1 MRVRP
6 RPSTE
11 RPRDRRSTMEIV
23 YEMRRW
29 MAVGLFIAVPAVGMA
44 QEAAGTDA
52 MPRWRGQADLGA
64 SFFFGNT
71 EQTLVT
77 TRTAAAYR
85 TARLE
90 IANEASF
97 TYGEVTTQERDE
109 QVNRR
114 SWLVKLGASFHPRE
128 HVSPFATG
136 AIESSLEKRIDLRYA
151 LGFGANLNLVARDES
166 KLDFSIAA
174 LAERTVAA
182 LSPSADT
189 TDRRTRLLRG
199 SARLRAEHALN
210 QHVRFTSETTYQ
222 PALRSFDR
230 FTVQSLTSLAYQ
242 MHRLLA
248 FTVSLRDSYDSDART
263 RGAREN
269 NEGEVVLGLQ
279 TKF

>member
-1 MRVRP
+1 
-6 RPSTE
+6 
-11 RPRDRRSTMEIV
+11 MEIV
-23 YEMRRW
+23 HEMRRW
-29 MAVGLFIAVPAVGMA
+29 MAAGLLVALP
-44 QEAAGTDA
+44 AAGVAQDSDGDDETQ
-52 MPRWRGQADLGA
+52 PWRGQADLGA
-64 SFFFGNT
+64 SFVFGNT

-77 TRTAAAYR
+77 TRTAAAH
-85 TARLE
+85 TTDRLE
-90 IANEASF
+90 LSSEASF
-97 TYGEVTTQERDE
+97 TYGEVTTQEDDQ

-114 SWLVKLGASFHPRE
+114 SWLVKLGASFHPLE

-136 AIESSLEKRIDLRYA
+136 AVESSLEKRIDLRYA
-151 LGFGANLNLVARDES
+151 LGLGANLNLVARDDS
-166 KLDFSIAA
+166 KLDVSVAA
-174 LAERTVAA
+174 LAERTVASLTA
-182 LSPSADT
+182 SADT

-210 QHVRFTSETTYQ
+210 RHVRFTSETTYQ
-222 PALRSFDR
+222 PALRAFDR

>member
-6 RPSTE
+6 RPSSE
-11 RPRDRRSTMEIV
+11 RPRDRRSTMESV

-44 QEAAGTDA
+44 QEAEGTDA
-52 MPRWRGQADLGA
+52 TPRWRGQADLGA

-85 TARLE
+85 TERLE
-90 IANEASF
+90 VANEASF

-114 SWLVKLGASFHPRE
+114 SWLVKLGASFHPME

-151 LGFGANLNLVARDES
+151 VGLGANFNVLARPET
-166 KLDFSIAA
+166 KVDFSVSA
-174 LAERTVAA
+174 LSERTVAS
-182 LSPSADT
+182 LTQSADT
-189 TDRRTRLLRG
+189 TGRRTTLLRG
-199 SARLRAEHALN
+199 SARFRAEHAIN
-210 QHVRFTSETTYQ
+210 DHVRFTSETTYQ
-222 PALRSFDR
+222 PALRELDR
-230 FTVQSLTSLAYQ
+230 FTVQSLTSLGYQ

-248 FTVSLRDSYDSDART
+248 LTVSLRDSYDSDART

>member
-6 RPSTE
+6 RPSDE
-11 RPRDRRSTMEIV
+11 RPRERRSTMEIV
-23 YEMRRW
+23 DEMRRW
-29 MAVGLFIAVPAVGMA
+29 LVLGLCIAVPAVGAA
-44 QEAAGTDA
+44 QDPDGADET
-52 MPRWRGQADLGA
+52 PRWRGQADLGA

-77 TRTAAAYR
+77 TRTAGAHA
-85 TARLE
+85 TERLE
-90 IANEASF
+90 IASEASF
-97 TYGEVTTQERDE
+97 TYGEVTTQEDDQ

-114 SWLVKLGASFHPRE
+114 SWLVKLGASFHPME
-128 HVSPFATG
+128 NVSPFATG
-136 AIESSLEKRIDLRYA
+136 AIESSLEKRLDLRYS
-151 LGFGANLNLVARDES
+151 LGLGANLNLVARDQS

-174 LAERTVAA
+174 LAERTIAS
-182 LSPSADT
+182 LSESADT

-199 SARLRAEHALN
+199 SARLRAEHAIN

-222 PALRSFDR
+222 PALRAFDR